1 MLKDSMKTHDFGYNN
16 VNHYAFKSSVS
27 PTVVKLV
34 LVWFLDCTVTTE
46 KM

>member
-34 LVWFLDCTVTTE
+34 LVWFLDFTVTTE